1 MKLITHLHLV
11 LTIVQLDGATELL
24 KSKNDKVLE
33 LESQIG
39 KLEVSL
45 ATALAEVEVKTTSK
59 EEAENSKAVVEAQ
72 LQETQASLSKLET
85 DVLNV
90 NVALS
95 SIQEEV

>member
-1 MKLITHLHLV
+1 M
-11 LTIVQLDGATELL
+11 L
-24 KSKNDKVLE
+24 KSKSDKVLE
-33 LESQIG
+33 FEIQIG
-39 KLEVSL
+39 KLESSL
-45 ATALAEVEVKTTSK
+45 ATALAEVEAKTTSK

-95 SIQEEV
+95 SIQKEV

>member
-1 MKLITHLHLV
+1 M
-11 LTIVQLDGATELL
+11 L

-39 KLEVSL
+39 KLESSL
-45 ATALAEVEVKTTSK
+45 ATALAEVEARTTSK
-59 EEAENSKAVVEAQ
+59 EEAENTKAVVEAQ

-85 DVLNV
+85 DALNV

-95 SIQEEV
+95 SIQKEV

>member
-1 MKLITHLHLV
+1 
-11 LTIVQLDGATELL
+11 LL
-24 KSKNDKVLE
+24 KSKSDKVLE
-33 LESQIG
+33 LETQIG
-39 KLEVSL
+39 KLESSL
-45 ATALAEVEVKTTSK
+45 ATALAEVEAKTISK

-95 SIQEEV
+95 SIQKEV

>member
-1 MKLITHLHLV
+1 M
-11 LTIVQLDGATELL
+11 L
-24 KSKNDKVLE
+24 KSKSDKVLE
-33 LESQIG
+33 LETQIG
-39 KLEVSL
+39 RLESSL

-59 EEAENSKAVVEAQ
+59 EETEKSKAVVDAQ

-95 SIQEEV
+95 SIQKEV

>member
-1 MKLITHLHLV
+1 M
-11 LTIVQLDGATELL
+11 L

-39 KLEVSL
+39 KLESSL
-45 ATALAEVEVKTTSK
+45 ATALAEVEAKSISK
-59 EEAENSKAVVEAQ
+59 EEAENTKVVVEAQ
-72 LQETQASLSKLET
+72 LQESQASLSKLET

-95 SIQEEV
+95 SIQKEV

>member
-1 MKLITHLHLV
+1 
-11 LTIVQLDGATELL
+11 LL

-39 KLEVSL
+39 QLESSL
-45 ATALAEVEVKTTSK
+45 ATALAEVEAKTTAK
-59 EEAENSKAVVEAQ
+59 EEAENTKAIVEAQ
-72 LQETQASLSKLET
+72 LQETQASSSKLET

-95 SIQEEV
+95 SVQKEV